1 MSQIEKLEGIIEQI
15 SLDPASFSTR
25 ANDSGAALKF
35 KFENLNSQLNTFAR
49 GLENFERVLFEC
61 VFRWLGVEYDFSC
74 AYAKDYQ
81 IDDLSSQIEIAAA
94 LKELG
99 MPISW
104 ENAKKKELVNL
115 DLLNIDDEQ
124 KNEIYSEI
132 DTLKN
137 I

>member
-1 MSQIEKLEGIIEQI
+1 
-15 SLDPASFSTR
+15 
-25 ANDSGAALKF
+25 
-35 KFENLNSQLNTFAR
+35 
-49 GLENFERVLFEC
+49 
-61 VFRWLGVEYDFSC
+61 
-74 AYAKDYQ
+74 
-81 IDDLSSQIEIAAA
+81 
-94 LKELG
+94 

-132 DTLKN
+132 DSLKD